1 MRNIKILQLKDK
13 KQIKN
18 IWEWLNEITVSKS
31 SISDISEESWDTF
44 NSYMV
49 NRFISMN
56 VEYIELA
63 NYVQSIPYDNKK
75 QLYSI
80 YREMIP
86 KRKVWLK
93 YIKGTSKT
101 YQPQLIEHICDYFEC
116 GKSTATE
123 YLGVLKKDETL
134 NILEKMGIEDKEAKK
149 LLKK

>member
-1 MRNIKILQLKDK
+1 M
-13 KQIKN
+13 
-18 IWEWLNEITVSKS
+18 NEITVSKS
-31 SISDISEESWDTF
+31 PISNISEESWDNF

-56 VEYIELA
+56 MEYVYLA
-63 NYVQSIPYDNKK
+63 NYVQTIPYDNKK

-86 KRKVWLK
+86 RKKVWLK

-101 YQPQLIEHICDYFEC
+101 FQPQLVDHICNYFEC
-116 GKSTATE
+116 GKDTATE
-123 YLGVLKKDETL
+123 YLGVMKKQHTL
-134 NILEKMGIEDKEAKK
+134 DILSKMGIEEKEAKK

>member
-1 MRNIKILQLKDK
+1 MQLKNK

-75 QLYSI
+75 QFH
-80 YREMIP
+80 
-86 KRKVWLK
+86 
-93 YIKGTSKT
+93 
-101 YQPQLIEHICDYFEC
+101 QLFDRAAF
-116 GKSTATE
+116 SQ
-123 YLGVLKKDETL
+123 
-134 NILEKMGIEDKEAKK
+134 
-149 LLKK
+149 